1 MCKMCL
7 QAPRLTQAFGTRGM
21 RGVVH
26 FHTNDCIL
34 KKMDCD
40 IYVKNVLDRL
50 QRVTTVYMRYQCT
63 PDTTVYMR
71 YQCTPDTTVYMRYQ
85 CTPDTTV
92 YMRYQCTPDTTSK
105 SCCNVVVV
113 HNDTLLLCFRCP
125 TADLIRTR
133 KGMNFSL
140 HLFQNV
146 RWRGLFV
153 KRCASTGVRLLDAIR
168 IVIT

>member
-1 MCKMCL
+1 M
-7 QAPRLTQAFGTRGM
+7 
-21 RGVVH
+21 H
-26 FHTNDCIL
+26 I
-34 KKMDCD
+34 
-40 IYVKNVLDRL
+40 KNVADRL
-50 QRVTTVYMRYQCT
+50 QRV
-63 PDTTVYMR
+63 
-71 YQCTPDTTVYMRYQ
+71 
-85 CTPDTTV
+85 TTV

-125 TADLIRTR
+125 TAHLIRTR

-153 KRCASTGVRLLDAIR
+153 KRCASTGVKLLDTIR
-168 IVIT
+168 ILIT

>member
-50 QRVTTVYMRYQCT
+50 QRV
-63 PDTTVYMR
+63 
-71 YQCTPDTTVYMRYQ
+71 TTVYMRYQ